1 MPSVLRLLLLAAL
14 LAAYAFGPVARAQS
28 WTSGPPMNHAR
39 SDAAVAVLEGPDG
52 PELYVIGGRTTTG
65 TALGVVE
72 RYVVAEGEWERV
84 ASLREERH
92 SAAAAVLNGQIV
104 LMGGKEDDGRATDDV
119 EVYVRGENDWESF
132 QSMDRERNGP
142 AAAVVN
148 GRIYALGGAGEDGAF
163 LETCEY
169 YDPNDDA
176 WYAYAPWMLDPGRA
190 SFGAAAVGG
199 SAYLA
204 GGFTQLGPVALFER
218 YDFGNGAATLAPLSS
233 PRGRLALVST
243 GEAFDDDLFA
253 IGGEEADGAVGTVE
267 RYDIDRGMWETVAP
281 LQTPRSGAVVA
292 YIDGAI
298 YVVGGRDEVG
308 NALRTIEVFR
318 FPVDD
323 EDGAAPAAFALE
335 AGYPNPFSER
345 TTLTLRLA
353 EAGPAT
359 LAVYDVRGRRVATLA
374 DGPMAAGEHR
384 MTWDGTAADGRPLPA
399 GVYVARLA
407 GSAGHAAAKL
417 TLLR

>member
-1 MPSVLRLLLLAAL
+1 
-14 LAAYAFGPVARAQS
+14 
-28 WTSGPPMNHAR
+28 MNYAR
-39 SDAAVAVLEGPDG
+39 SDAAVAVLAGPDG
-52 PELYVIGGRTTTG
+52 PELYVIGGRNTTG

-72 RYVVAEGEWERV
+72 RYVVAEGEWEPV
-84 ASLREERH
+84 ASLREERY

-132 QSMDRERNGP
+132 SSMDRERNGP
-142 AAAVVN
+142 AAAVLN
-148 GRIYALGGAGEDGAF
+148 GWIYALGGAGEDGAF

-169 YDPNDDA
+169 YDPNDEA
-176 WYAYAPWMLDPGRA
+176 WYVYDPWTLDPGRA
-190 SFGAAAVGG
+190 SFGAVAVGG
-199 SAYLA
+199 SVYMA

-218 YDFGNGAATLAPLSS
+218 YDLGNGSTTLAPLSS

-243 GEAFDDDLFA
+243 DEAFGDDLFA
-253 IGGEEADGAVGTVE
+253 IGGEEADGAVSTVE
-267 RYDIDRGMWETVAP
+267 RYDIDRGVWETVAP
-281 LQTPRSGAVVA
+281 LQTPRSGAVAA

-308 NALRTIEVFR
+308 NALHTMEVLQ

-323 EDGAAPAAFALE
+323 EDGAAPTTFALE
-335 AGYPNPFSER
+335 AAYPNPFSDR

-359 LAVYDVRGRRVATLA
+359 LTVYDVQGRRVATLA
-374 DGPMAAGEHR
+374 DGPVAAGEQR

-407 GSAGHAAAKL
+407 GPTGQAVIKL